1 MTLTK
6 DDLQAIAQIVDERL
20 EVQLEAKLEEKLDA
34 KLDEKLDAKLESRL
48 APIMQRL
55 DHLDEKTDRLQADM
69 TDVKKHIGCLDE
81 KVDDLQ
87 TDMIYVKKHVCHLDH
102 MVKSEVI
109 PRLKAIEGCYVS
121 TYDRYRRYADGME
134 GIMADVEQLKRV
146 AADHSRRL
154 RRIEAG

>member
-6 DDLQAIAQIVDERL
+6 DDLLAIAQIVDERL
-20 EVQLEAKLEEKLDA
+20 E
-34 KLDEKLDAKLESRL
+34 
-48 APIMQRL
+48 
-55 DHLDEKTDRLQADM
+55 HLDEKTDRLQADMTDVKKHIGCLDEKTDHLQADM

-134 GIMADVEQLKRV
+134 GTMADVEQLKRV

>member
-20 EVQLEAKLEEKLDA
+20 E
-34 KLDEKLDAKLESRL
+34 
-48 APIMQRL
+48 
-55 DHLDEKTDRLQADM
+55 HLDEKTDRLQADM
-69 TDVKKHIGCLDE
+69 TDMKKHIGCLDEKTDHLQTDMTDVKKHISHLDE

-134 GIMADVEQLKRV
+134 GTMADVEQLKRV